1 MKAKIKSIFLI
12 NYQKK
17 LANKFNN
24 HNFANIEFQKYVT
37 VCFIQS
43 ENNIP

>member
-1 MKAKIKSIFLI
+1 MKAIGKSIFLI
-12 NYQKK
+12 KYKKK

-37 VCFIQS
+37 V
-43 ENNIP
+43 